1 MPVMVCRNIKEKE
14 GENRMNKVIISGRLT
29 ADPVVRYGE
38 DGQVSMVRY
47 TLAVHRQGR
56 RNAEDDKAYF
66 IDCCAFGKG
75 AQFAAKY
82 LRKGVKIILSGR
94 LGSGSYEGKDGR
106 KVYFTNVIAETQEFA
121 ESRSVSEKDPDKNS
135 LERNQTDWEEGQRGG
150 YSRRRSA
157 DDEFA
162 RIAKEIDD
170 QLPFR

>member
-1 MPVMVCRNIKEKE
+1 
-14 GENRMNKVIISGRLT
+14 MNKVIISGRLT
-29 ADPVVRYGE
+29 ADPAVKYGE

-56 RNAEDDKAYF
+56 RNAEDDKADF

-121 ESRSVSEKDPDKNS
+121 ESRMVSEKDPDKEP
-135 LERNQTDWEEGQRGG
+135 LERDQPDRKFQPRNG
-150 YSRRRSA
+150 YSRKRLA
-157 DDEFA
+157 EDEFA

>member
-1 MPVMVCRNIKEKE
+1 M
-14 GENRMNKVIISGRLT
+14 NRVIISGRLT
-29 ADPVVRYGE
+29 ADPVVKYGE
-38 DGQVSMVRY
+38 DDQVSMVRY

-56 RNAEDDKAYF
+56 KNAENDKADF

-94 LGSGSYEGKDGR
+94 LGSGSYEGNDGR
-106 KVYFTNVIAETQEFA
+106 KVYFTNVIAESQEFA
-121 ESRSVSEKDPDKNS
+121 ERRSVSEIDSDKEP
-135 LERNQTDWEEGQRGG
+135 LERDQPDGESGQRDG
-150 YSRRRSA
+150 YRRRRSA
-157 DDEFA
+157 DNDFA

>member
-1 MPVMVCRNIKEKE
+1 M
-14 GENRMNKVIISGRLT
+14 NRVIISGRLT
-29 ADPVVRYGE
+29 ADPVVKYGE
-38 DGQVSMVRY
+38 DDQVSMVRY

-56 RNAEDDKAYF
+56 KNAENDKVDF

-94 LGSGSYEGKDGR
+94 LGSGNYEGKDGR
-106 KVYFTNVIAETQEFA
+106 KVYFTNVIAESQEFV
-121 ESRSVSEKDPDKNS
+121 ESRSFSEKDSDKDP
-135 LERNQTDWEEGQRGG
+135 LERNQPVREAGQRDG
-150 YSRRRSA
+150 YRRRHSEEV
-157 DDEFA
+157 DFA

>member
-1 MPVMVCRNIKEKE
+1 
-14 GENRMNKVIISGRLT
+14 MNKVIISGRLT
-29 ADPVVRYGE
+29 ADPVVKYGE
-38 DGQVSMVRY
+38 DDQVSMVRY
-47 TLAVHRQGR
+47 TLAVHRTGR
-56 RNAEDDKAYF
+56 RNAENDKADF

-106 KVYFTNVIAETQEFA
+106 KVYFTNVIAESQEFA
-121 ESRSVSEKDPDKNS
+121 ESRTVSEKDPGKEP
-135 LERNQTDWEEGQRGG
+135 LERDQPDRELMQRKG
-150 YSRRRSA
+150 YGRRCSA
-157 DDEFA
+157 EDEFA